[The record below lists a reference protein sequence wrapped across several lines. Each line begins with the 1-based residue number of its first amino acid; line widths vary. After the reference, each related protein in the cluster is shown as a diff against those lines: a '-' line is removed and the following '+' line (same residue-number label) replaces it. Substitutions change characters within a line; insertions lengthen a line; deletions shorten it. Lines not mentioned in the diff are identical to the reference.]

1 MQDFIDISIPGDGWI
16 DFPSKYLP
24 QNFNYG
30 NIYHYFVESIN
41 KVCCHDY
48 YDDEVYGD
56 KDQSVGEVTS
66 KSLKKGTWLLKSRFV
81 LEPQDN
87 VNENDQYYILRGY
100 VHHSMKNLL
109 PLNNE
114 VCVSIMSG
122 FIKSAKCDCKA
133 DLAGRCSHVAVVL
146 LMLSN
151 YILENGL
158 VV

>member
-1 MQDFIDISIPGDGWI
+1 M
-16 DFPSKYLP
+16 
-24 QNFNYG
+24 
-30 NIYHYFVESIN
+30 
-41 KVCCHDY
+41 
-48 YDDEVYGD
+48 
-56 KDQSVGEVTS
+56 
-66 KSLKKGTWLLKSRFV
+66 

-87 VNENDQYYILRGY
+87 VNENDQYHILRGY

-133 DLAGRCSHVAVVL
+133 DLVGRCSHVAVVL